1 MEKPIRST
9 EPLGTLPVEHWEMD
23 ASIYGGLADNLSN
36 HGLLMLSI
44 RELPVGT
51 RLNVRI
57 YYAKEY
63 ELDWITVVANIVSK
77 DRHIAED
84 WKGYKYQLQ
93 FVQILE
99 PDRLKLKDLLNDH
112 SKPEDIPG
120 VQERIVDE
128 PAFRE
133 AVLGT
138 LPDSDPTALKLGHCR
153 SYKDGKCLK
162 KHAFCDLCQTA
173 DEIFVSE
180 TKNSSRK
187 SRSRESSPF
196 TSVLG
201 KLAEN
206 LRSAF
211 RSH

>member
-138 LPDSDPTALKLGHCR
+138 LPDSDPTALKPGHCR

-162 KHAFCDLCQTA
+162 THAFCDLCQTA